1 MMAEVFHGQGL
12 GDLQR
17 CDFADR
23 QSDHIQR
30 TIRSTGG
37 FGEVYFYWTPCLH
50 TDVGYGVDDPLDRDV
65 DAAPL
70 ALGRTL
76 NSTLYSN
83 ILWDLNQTFRV
94 GFEFTWRETNYRAPA
109 LPDNEGAGFHTQL
122 QWVF

>member
-12 GDLQR
+12 GTYNAAISQTINTTI
-17 CDFADR
+17 F
-23 QSDHIQR
+23 R

-65 DAAPL
+65 DDNPL

-94 GFEFTWRETNYRAPA
+94 GFEFIWRETNYRAPA

-122 QWVF
+122 Q